1 MYPLP
6 SVDFTLGKLSKSK
19 VFSKIDANSAFW
31 QRKLSESSRLL
42 TTFITPWGR
51 FCFNRLP
58 YGISTGSEQFQK
70 CMNNILEGVEC
81 EIDDLLVHGDSQEQH
96 DSRLHAVLKRL
107 QESKVTLNKDKCLF
121 RVSTI
126 KAASYII

>member
-1 MYPLP
+1 
-6 SVDFTLGKLSKSK
+6 
-19 VFSKIDANSAFW
+19 
-31 QRKLSESSRLL
+31 
-42 TTFITPWGR
+42 
-51 FCFNRLP
+51 
-58 YGISTGSEQFQK
+58 
-70 CMNNILEGVEC
+70 MNNILEGVEC

-126 KAASYII
+126 KALGQVISSEGMSSDPAIKASPCV